1 MQPEYY
7 RPSSNLISTI
17 ALFSSIGLAAPCI
30 AQHAY
35 PVPVRYTVAS
45 SACLNMTDAFY
56 LSATSHQDEQSQFS
70 KLERFGYKL
79 LESTVATP
87 QTIVDLLNERF
98 WTLV

>member
-1 MQPEYY
+1 
-7 RPSSNLISTI
+7 
-17 ALFSSIGLAAPCI
+17 
-30 AQHAY
+30 
-35 PVPVRYTVAS
+35 
-45 SACLNMTDAFY
+45 MTDAFY